1 MSDAFDPAAL
11 EPLDV
16 LGPLLPEAAAGV
28 PVAGAPKPHWTARV
42 AALVSAYLP
51 LLLMALLA
59 LGTWWL
65 VRNTPAPAQPRPVLP
80 ARHEADYTMRG
91 FSVQRFAA
99 DGPLRAQIDGD
110 VLRHYGDTD
119 TTEIDAPRVLAHAR
133 DGRTTRASADRA
145 LANGDGS
152 EVQLFGNAHV
162 TSQAASSGEAP
173 LQFRGEFLHA
183 FLRTEQIRSHL
194 PATLTQGATE
204 LHADALRYDNVDRVV
219 RLDGHVRARFAGSAA
234 ARTAHVAR

>member
-1 MSDAFDPAAL
+1 MSDAFDPSVL

-16 LGPLLPEAAAGV
+16 LGPLLPAAESDLA
-28 PVAGAPKPHWTARV
+28 VAGAPRLPWTAR
-42 AALVSAYLP
+42 ALAVVSAYLP

-65 VRNTPAPAQPRPVLP
+65 VRNTPAPAQPRPALP

-91 FSVQRFAA
+91 FSVQRFAPE
-99 DGPLRAQIDGD
+99 GPLRAQIDGD

-119 TTEIDAPRVLAHAR
+119 TTEIDAPRVTAR
-133 DGRTTRASADRA
+133 APDGRITRASADRA

-152 EVQLFGNAHV
+152 EVQLFGNARV
-162 TSQAASSGEAP
+162 TSEAGSDAPP

-183 FLRTEQIRSHL
+183 FLRTEQVRSHL

-204 LHADALRYDNVDRVV
+204 IHGDALRYDNIERVV
-219 RLDGHVRARFAGSAA
+219 QLDGHVRARFGAA
-234 ARTAHVAR
+234 AGPTARAAR